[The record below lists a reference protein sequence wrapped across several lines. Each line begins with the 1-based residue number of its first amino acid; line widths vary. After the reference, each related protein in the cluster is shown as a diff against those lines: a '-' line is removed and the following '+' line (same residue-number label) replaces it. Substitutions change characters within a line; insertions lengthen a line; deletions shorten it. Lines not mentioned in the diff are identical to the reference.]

1 MNSHTRRN
9 MGFGLGSHWFRG
21 RRYHRCFQPDTGHM
35 PYDKMPILIGVPA
48 AVFGMGAGLLDVH
61 ARNEQPQKLRWPSSG
76 LEIDQARSSPR
87 PPLKKL
93 ESW

>member
-48 AVFGMGAGLLDVH
+48 AVFGMGPAGETYMREMSNR
-61 ARNEQPQKLRWPSSG
+61 RNCAG
-76 LEIDQARSSPR
+76 HQAVWR
-87 PPLKKL
+87 
-93 ESW
+93 